1 MKVYIKGREFEL
13 DKNDYISSGGEGE
26 VYINGSTAFKIY
38 HDPKKMI
45 PIGKINELS
54 VLTHKNIIRPE
65 EVLTNNQGVP
75 IGYTMQAIKEPY
87 ALCQTFTKA
96 FRDRNNITHEMMFN
110 LTENL
115 RDIIKHVHEKK
126 LLIVDLNE
134 FNFLVNKDFKN
145 IYAIDTDSYQTSS
158 YPATAI
164 MESIRDRHSK
174 TFNTGT
180 DWFSFAIVSF
190 QILIGIHPYKGTFPS
205 IKDMDTRMLKNV
217 SVLNPQVRVP
227 KVCYDFSIIPKSW
240 LAWYKAVLEE
250 GKRVI
255 PPMSGEI
262 IQIAAIA
269 KQILGS
275 NNLDITLLG
284 EYNSKILAFVNQN
297 GNKLI
302 FTQKSVYL
310 NDKELDSLQ
319 VLPGSILGF
328 TNRMS
333 YPIIAN
339 KNDSGTISLFNAFTK
354 TVDRL
359 DVTCSDIMSYDGR
372 MYIKSTS
379 NILEI
384 KCNEIGNKV
393 LYSTKKVGSCLENGT
408 LMFPGVVVQNL
419 LNCWVVSLFP
429 KADTCYQVNLKEL
442 KGYKI
447 IEAKYSHKILM
458 VVASLNG
465 KYDRFI
471 FKFDNEHADYLT
483 QTVMDITPV
492 GLNFTVLDNGICV
505 NIDEQE
511 RLELFTND
519 KNSTHAKIIEDNTI
533 NGDLHLYKDGNTVI
547 FAHENKLFK
556 IKMK

>member
-54 VLTHKNIIRPE
+54 VLTHKNIIKPE

-110 LTENL
+110 LTEDL

-217 SVLNPQVRVP
+217 SVLNPLVRVP
-227 KVCYDFSIIPKSW
+227 KVCYDFSIIPKNW

-297 GNKLI
+297 GNKLV

-319 VLPGSILGF
+319 VFPGSILGF

-354 TVDRL
+354 TIDKL
-359 DVTCSDIMSYDGR
+359 DVMCSDLMSYDGR
-372 MYIKSTS
+372 MYIKSTT

-408 LMFPGVVVQNL
+408 LMFPGVVIQNL

-458 VVASLNG
+458 VIASLNG

-471 FKFDNEHADYLT
+471 FKFDNEHAEYLT
-483 QTVMDITPV
+483 QTVMDVTPV

-511 RLELFTND
+511 RLELFAND
-519 KNSTHAKIIEDNTI
+519 KNSTNAKVVEDNAI
-533 NGDLHLYKDGNTVI
+533 NGDQRLYKDGNTVI

-556 IKMK
+556 MKMK